1 MSARQKQ
8 KQEKFMKRINIRPRS
23 NYVILAV
30 LGLSC
35 ALAACGKTPAA
46 NNAEHGDRGEG
57 REAIHLSAVERDHV
71 LAEMRQML
79 QSTEGVV
86 SGLAAGD
93 MAAVQS
99 AAALAGRR
107 APTTVDQMLH
117 AKFSKE
123 FLSWGQAAHGGF
135 DDIARLA
142 AEGAGDKAVTAK
154 LGDVLRA
161 CTSCHAAYRIES
173 E

>member
-1 MSARQKQ
+1 MLESKPAIVSAI
-8 KQEKFMKRINIRPRS
+8 F
-23 NYVILAV
+23 LF
-30 LGLSC
+30 G
-35 ALAACGKTPAA
+35 ALAACARAPE
-46 NNAEHGDRGEG
+46 EHKDEHSASNDM
-57 REAIHLSAVERDHV
+57 REAIPLSVLERDHV
-71 LAEMRQML
+71 LTEMRQML

-107 APTTVDQMLH
+107 APMTVDQMLH
-117 AKFSKE
+117 TKFSKE
-123 FLSWGQAAHGGF
+123 FLSLGQAAHGGF

-161 CTSCHAAYRIES
+161 CTSCHAAYRIEN